1 MRKKIISIF
10 MSVSMAAVMLTGCG
24 SEKEAAGT
32 ETQTAAEGTQS
43 EAADTPAE
51 QEPCEIT
58 YFTWSQ
64 SPDGEYPQ
72 NMLDAFEEKYPWISV
87 NFEMGPQ
94 SPDEYVQAQKVKF
107 LAGDGVDVT
116 TIRPEMLKEYVAAG
130 YLEDLTGQDFLNN
143 YSEDSLNNVA
153 VDGTVYT
160 IPYVKDVIGVM
171 YNKTMFEENGWTVPT
186 CYEEWRELCNTVAE
200 SGITPMING
209 MKDGWPI
216 ACELAPFMH
225 KVYVD
230 NPQIFEQID
239 KGEIKY
245 TDKVFVDC
253 FTEIQDYFN
262 STAVTKDAVGLT
274 FDQSATYFAT
284 GKSAMM
290 CHGEWAMANISAAE
304 PDFEIGVFQVPYNEK
319 GEKQIGSISIGQSQ
333 AVATSSK
340 NKEAAMLLLEYMSSE
355 EGAQYLADAVGNFSA
370 VSGISSPGKEQW
382 MDLLDAEGLPFYYD
396 KMYVGASNEMYKQI
410 QLMFIGDAT
419 VEEVL
424 SNIQTVQ
431 EKKE

>member
-72 NMLDAFEEKYPWISV
+72 NMLDVFEEKYPWISV

-424 SNIQTVQ
+424 SSIQTVQ

>member
-424 SNIQTVQ
+424 SSIQTVQ

>member
-24 SEKEAAGT
+24 SKKEAVGT

-51 QEPCEIT
+51 QESCEIT

-171 YNKTMFEENGWTVPT
+171 YNKTMFEENGWIVPT